1 VWEGFFQSGFDDIYA
16 DSALCSMVDT
26 LPLGVP
32 LYKFRCGL
40 NWPLATKLSIALVRI
55 PMQLFRSYAIRSFW
69 LLAYLFVAQVTIGNV
84 VLCFDPNGD
93 IAVETGECPC
103 RDHQT
108 AAANLLGAT
117 EAHLADS
124 CRDLV
129 IDTDAPFFP
138 QDRQSLRYWSIES
151 VHPLDQAKSLFA
163 PVSVSAFVPN
173 YDAPPIH
180 PSVHTAV
187 LLI

>member
-1 VWEGFFQSGFDDIYA
+1 MTIFTPIQRFARWWT
-16 DSALCSMVDT
+16 T
-26 LPLGVP
+26 LPIGVP
-32 LYKFRCGL
+32 LHTFRCGL
-40 NWPLATKLSIALVRI
+40 TWPLATKLPITLVRI
-55 PMQLFRSYAIRSFW
+55 QMQLFRIYAIRSFW

-93 IAVETGECPC
+93 IAVEAVECPC

-108 AAANLLGAT
+108 TAANLLGAT

-129 IDTDAPFFP
+129 IDTDSLFFP
-138 QDRQSLRYWSIES
+138 QGHQSLRYGSIES
-151 VHPLDQAKSLFA
+151 VHPLDQVKRLFA
-163 PVSVSAFVPN
+163 PVAVSAFVPN
-173 YDAPPIH
+173 YDAPLIH
-180 PSVHTAV
+180 PSVHTTV

>member
-1 VWEGFFQSGFDDIYA
+1 MLCLSTALLDGGYLAIRRAVTYIPVQSNLA
-16 DSALCSMVDT
+16 AK
-26 LPLGVP
+26 LP
-32 LYKFRCGL
+32 
-40 NWPLATKLSIALVRI
+40 IALVRI
-55 PMQLFRSYAIRSFW
+55 QMQLFRTYAIRSFW
-69 LLAYLFVAQVTIGNV
+69 LLAYLFIAQLSIGNV

-93 IAVETGECPC
+93 IAVEAGECPC

-117 EAHLADS
+117 EAQLADN

-129 IDTDAPFFP
+129 IDTDSQFFP
-138 QDRQSLRYWSIES
+138 QVRQSLRYWSIES

-163 PVSVSAFVPN
+163 HASVSASVPN
-173 YDAPPIH
+173 FDTPPIH